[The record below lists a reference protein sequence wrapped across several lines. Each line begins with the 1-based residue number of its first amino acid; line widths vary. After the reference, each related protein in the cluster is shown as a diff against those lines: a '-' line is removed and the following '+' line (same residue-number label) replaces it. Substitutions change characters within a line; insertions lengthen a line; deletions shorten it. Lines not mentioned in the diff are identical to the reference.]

1 MRAHFQGLFIVG
13 QKARSGYMP
22 RTNPLKKAALVAL
35 LAAVSCTIGSGDGT
49 PSGLNISWFGQ
60 LNAYYCA
67 PASIQM
73 WAFFDG
79 SRVSQNTIAAAIGTV
94 APSGTPAFE
103 VAPGVNKFT
112 GTHDAI
118 LEDAFFTD
126 QAEFFS
132 MQITSINNERPFI
145 GTPSFIKTPQV
156 VRLS

>member
-1 MRAHFQGLFIVG
+1 
-13 QKARSGYMP
+13 MP